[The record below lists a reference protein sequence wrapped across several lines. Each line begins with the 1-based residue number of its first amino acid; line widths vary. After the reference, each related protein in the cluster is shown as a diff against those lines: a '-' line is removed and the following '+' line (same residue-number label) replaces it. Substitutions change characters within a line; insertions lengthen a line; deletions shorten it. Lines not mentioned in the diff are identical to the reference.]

1 MILLDT
7 NVLSEPLRP
16 APEARVLAWLNAQ
29 GIETLYVSTI
39 TVAELRFGIAAMPTG
54 KRKTILSGRFES
66 EVLPLFSDR
75 ILVFDLEAASAY
87 AALMARARQLGE
99 SISTA
104 DGYIAATAMA
114 KEFAVATR
122 DESPFRA
129 AGLKVINP
137 WDTEMK

>member
-7 NVLSEPLRP
+7 NVLSEPPRP
-16 APEARVLAWLNAQ
+16 APQARVPVWLDAQ

-54 KRKTILSGRFES
+54 KRKTSLSDRFES
-66 EVLPLFSDR
+66 EFLPLFSNR
-75 ILVFDLEAASAY
+75 ILVFDLEVASAC
-87 AALMARARQLGE
+87 AALMARARLLGE
-99 SISTA
+99 GISTT

-122 DESPFRA
+122 DMSPFRA

-137 WDTEMK
+137 WDTEVK